1 MQGLVTDTRTSKPLY
16 PVTVVNVF
24 TQQATSTDEN
34 GLYSIPA
41 NAGDLI
47 AFTYIGYKTV
57 KKTKPVSV
65 LIATINIVMEPTEY
79 ELKEFK
85 LLPGNLTPYQLDSLE
100 RASIYRTPLQRT
112 HPTGMS
118 PASMLAEKFSRR
130 AKMVYK
136 FQENFHAGEIEKF
149 IDTRYTPALVTELTG
164 ATGDTIGHFM
174 YAYPMAYDFARL
186 ATDLELKMWIR
197 GNYKVWIKS
206 IKQDSILKP
215 H

>member
-1 MQGLVTDTRTSKPLY
+1 MQGLVTDTRTNKPLY

-34 GLYSIPA
+34 GMYSIPA

-57 KKTKPVSV
+57 KKTKPISV
-65 LIATINIVMEPTEY
+65 LITTINIVMEPMEY

-85 LLPGNLTPYQLDSLE
+85 LRPGHLTPYQLDSLE

-149 IDTRYTPALVTELTG
+149 IDTRYTPSLVTELTG
-164 ATGDTIGHFM
+164 ATGDSIGHFM

-197 GNYKVWIKS
+197 SNYRTWLKNL
-206 IKQDSILKP
+206 KQDTILKP